1 MHIIQATCLCLSI
14 IGVLPVIVLC
24 AGVAGCLMHVFA
36 LQPRKMLMYGLLKS
50 MPYALYSGYLFVCR
64 FAEYLT
70 DKVPHRLLQTS
81 VPANVYCM
89 LIRTLAQEAVPSDR
103 AKACESLCGGKPSL
117 LAPTLGNSAPWL
129 VYGIYS
135 VKITAC

>member
-1 MHIIQATCLCLSI
+1 MHFIQAIYLGFLFRLLVLATCL
-14 IGVLPVIVLC
+14 
-24 AGVAGCLMHVFA
+24 
-36 LQPRKMLMYGLLKS
+36 
-50 MPYALYSGYLFVCR
+50 GYLFVCR

-70 DKVPHRLLQTS
+70 GKVLHKPLQTS
-81 VPANVYCM
+81 VPANVYCL